1 MPCCSSGSRE
11 FLTDQAP
18 AVMDKINQC
27 LFFFFL
33 HTPPRP
39 PVCTTR
45 GLVSYGCALVLL
57 VISGCS
63 VLLFKDVFSVG

>member
-27 LFFFFL
+27 LFFFFFAYSPPPPSL
-33 HTPPRP
+33 HNPWVSFLWLCARP
-39 PVCTTR
+39 
-45 GLVSYGCALVLL
+45 VSNKRL
-57 VISGCS
+57 
-63 VLLFKDVFSVG
+63 